1 MRPFGMKRNPPL
13 PFVGWAAIEIFFL
26 LTLVFLPFS
35 KTGAEINILIC
46 LSLWILRKI
55 LCREKLTF
63 IPVCTIAYLVF
74 LLAII
79 GSLTQVPA
87 PHFHDG
93 IRGFLKWI
101 KYLGI
106 FQVSVELFQD
116 PKRAARA
123 VKGFLLIAAVIVANG
138 FYQMWFGHDF
148 LRHFSIDVPGRLVR
162 MQSSFS
168 SPNGLAA
175 FLLLGIPLSFQTW
188 EKNKKWNKQSIF
200 YAILL
205 IFFSVAFIMTLS
217 RSAFLALLI
226 SIFLYLVLQKKS
238 ALFSFLGSCGVLAI
252 LFSMSKELR
261 YNFFGSF
268 NAEDVTIGERLRF
281 WEITLRM
288 IREHPFLGNGIN
300 MYYTKFPLFAP
311 ATETYRGYAHNSYLQ
326 MWSEIGLFG
335 LLAFLIPLSF
345 YLGKGLFSSRF
356 KIRVSSL
363 SNALLVGIVAF
374 LIQAFFDTNFYALQA
389 SFLFWIFW
397 GMYVG
402 LSLPSDSS

>member
-1 MRPFGMKRNPPL
+1 MEPFRLKRNPP
-13 PFVGWAAIEIFFL
+13 PPSVGWAAIEIFFL

-46 LSLWILRKI
+46 LSLWILQKT
-55 LCREKLTF
+55 LYREKLTF

-93 IRGFLKWI
+93 IRGFLKWA

-116 PKRAARA
+116 SARARRA
-123 VKGFLLIAAVIVANG
+123 VKAFLLIAAVIVANG
-138 FYQMWFGHDF
+138 FYQMWFGVDF
-148 LRHFSIDVPGRLVR
+148 LRHFSVDVPGRLVR

-175 FLLLGIPLSFQTW
+175 FLLLGIPLSFYAW
-188 EKNKKWNKQSIF
+188 EKNKEWNKQSVF
-200 YAILL
+200 YAVFLV
-205 IFFSVAFIMTLS
+205 FFSVAFIMTLS

-226 SIFLYLVLQKKS
+226 SIFLCSVLKNRA
-238 ALFSFLGSCGVLAI
+238 ALFTFLGSCGVLAV

-268 NAEDVTIGERLRF
+268 NASDITIGERLRF

-335 LLAFLIPLSF
+335 FLAFLIPLFF
-345 YLGKGLFSSRF
+345 YLGKGLFSGQF
-356 KIRVSSL
+356 KTRAPSL

-402 LSLPSDSS
+402 LSLSNDSS

>member
-1 MRPFGMKRNPPL
+1 MRLFRLKRSLPL
-13 PFVGWAAIEIFFL
+13 SSVWWIAIEFFFL
-26 LTLVFLPFS
+26 LTLAFLPFS

-55 LCREKLTF
+55 LCGEKLTF
-63 IPVCTIAYLVF
+63 IPVCTVAYLVF

-79 GSLTQVPA
+79 GSLTQVPLSG
-87 PHFHDG
+87 FHDG
-93 IRGFLKWI
+93 LRGLLKWL

-106 FQVSVELFQD
+106 FQLSVELFQD
-116 PKRAARA
+116 PTRARRA
-123 VKGFLLIAAVIVANG
+123 VKAFLLIAAGIVANG
-138 FYQMWFGHDF
+138 FYQMCFGYDF
-148 LRHFSIDVPGRLVR
+148 LRHHSIDIPGRLVR

-168 SPNGLAA
+168 SPNDLAA
-175 FLLLGIPLSFQTW
+175 FLLLGIPLSFHAW
-188 EKNKKWNKQSIF
+188 EKNKIWNKQGILYAALFIF
-200 YAILL
+200 L
-205 IFFSVAFIMTLS
+205 SVALIATLS

-226 SIFLYLVLQKKS
+226 SIFLYLVLQNRA
-238 ALFSFLGSCGVLAI
+238 ALLTFLGSCGALAV
-252 LFSMSKELR
+252 LFSTSKELR

-268 NAEDVTIGERLRF
+268 NAKDITIGERLRF

-288 IREHPFLGNGIN
+288 IQEHPFLGNGIN

-311 ATETYRGYAHNSYLQ
+311 ASETYRGYAHNSYLQ

-335 LLAFLIPLSF
+335 FLAFLIPLF
-345 YLGKGLFSSRF
+345 FCLGKGLFSGRF
-356 KIRVSSL
+356 KTRASSL

-402 LSLPSDSS
+402 LLLSNDSS